1 MPFETLIIDFGDV
14 LFDWVPP
21 KDTAIPPKLLRA
33 ILNSTTWFDFERGK
47 LTQEDCYTRVASLF
61 QVAVEDIYTTF
72 QQARESLTPNDGFFH
87 LVQSWKQ
94 ASSGRLRV
102 YALSNISTPDYAYLL
117 ALDAQWSIFDEV
129 FVSCEIGERK
139 PHLGIFKHVIERT
152 GSNPATTVFVDDK
165 LDNVLSARSL
175 GCRGV
180 QFTSRIEAF
189 RELKTLFHDPI
200 HRGYTFLLENAG
212 RLESVTD
219 TGEVIPEIFAQ
230 LLILEATGQ
239 KHLVKTDILQ
249 PEQDLTYRFFQG
261 TAQLTSQDFPSDLDT
276 TSLAL
281 TILDDINDDE
291 RIRVMTKMLDYVNA
305 DGIIQTY
312 FDIERPRFD
321 PVVCVNT
328 ASLFYRYG
336 RESEVQGTL
345 DFIYNVLLHRA
356 YLHGTRYYTTPE
368 CFLFFMS
375 RLLDQGT
382 NPPLYERFASL
393 LAVRIKERVGL
404 PGDPLAL
411 AMRLLAGC
419 RFGITNTQ
427 DLESLLAVQL
437 DDGSWAPG
445 WVYRYGSSG
454 IQIGNAGLSTA
465 FALKAI
471 RKMRKPTD
479 FMADRKAGLPVSLA
493 VGCIDCWCCVVFV
506 GGCSRVS
513 SSPYLLINRHTD
525 NRVGTIR

>member
-1 MPFETLIIDFGDV
+1 MLFDTLIIDFGDV

-33 ILNSTTWFDFERGK
+33 ILNSATWFDFERGK

-61 QVAVEDIYTTF
+61 QVAVEDVYTTF
-72 QQARESLTPNDGFFH
+72 QQARESLTPNDEFFR

-102 YALSNISTPDYAYLL
+102 YALSNISAPDYAYLR
-117 ALDAQWSIFDEV
+117 ALNAQWSIFDEV

-139 PHLGIFKHVIERT
+139 PHLGIFKHVIQRT

-180 QFTSRIEAF
+180 QFTHRVEAF
-189 RELKTLFHDPI
+189 RELKTLFHDPV
-200 HRGYTFLLENAG
+200 HRGHAFLAENAG

-219 TGEVIPEIFAQ
+219 SGEVVSEIFAQ

-239 KHLVKTDILQ
+239 KHLVKTDILK
-249 PEQDLTYRFFQG
+249 PEEDGTYRFFRG
-261 TAQLTSQDFPSDLDT
+261 TALLTTQDFPSDLDT

-281 TILDDINDDE
+281 TILDNINDDE
-291 RIRVMTKMLDYVNA
+291 RVKIMTKMLGHVNT
-305 DGIIQTY
+305 DGITQTY
-312 FDIERPRFD
+312 FDLERPRFD

-328 ASLFYRYG
+328 ASLFYRCG
-336 RESEVQGTL
+336 REAEVQETL
-345 DFIYNVLLHRA
+345 DFIYDVLLHKA
-356 YLHGTRYYTTPE
+356 YLHGTRYYSTPE
-368 CFLFFMS
+368 TGS
-375 RLLDQGT
+375 
-382 NPPLYERFASL
+382 NPSLHDRFASL
-393 LAVRIKERVGL
+393 LAARIKERIGL

-411 AMRLLAGC
+411 AMRLLAGI
-419 RFGITNTQ
+419 RLGIRNNR
-427 DLESLLAVQL
+427 DLETLLAMQG

-454 IQIGNAGLSTA
+454 VQIGNAGLSTA

-471 RKMRKPTD
+471 CEMKTPVQAMV
-479 FMADRKAGLPVSLA
+479 ADKRSTTTVPLWTTLTAGAMLCLSA
-493 VGCIDCWCCVVFV
+493 VVLEY
-506 GGCSRVS
+506 RR
-513 SSPYLLINRHTD
+513 LLIF
-525 NRVGTIR
+525 